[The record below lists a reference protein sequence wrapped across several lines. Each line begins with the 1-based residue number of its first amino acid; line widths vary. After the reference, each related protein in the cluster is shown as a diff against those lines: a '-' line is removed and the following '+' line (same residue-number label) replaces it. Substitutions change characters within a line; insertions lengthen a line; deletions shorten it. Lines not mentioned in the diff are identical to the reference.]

1 MNSTSIIIAKQEKIM
16 VEAIKNALINEG
28 YEVKATSSSFAE
40 TLEIL
45 KKHNPDLLILG
56 CELSGMSNLKVLEN
70 LSVGANTKVV
80 LYTRNTDLE
89 EALTAIKKGVMGYL
103 NTDTDLEELLTCV
116 KAVLNGSKFLCHVT
130 RNALFL
136 LDNQQP
142 AKPIKNNKLSD
153 QENRVMNLLAEG
165 KTNDEIADILN
176 IASNTVNNHRAN
188 IRKKLDL
195 KGGKSILLQYAI
207 SQKNYYG

>member
-1 MNSTSIIIAKQEKIM
+1 M

>member
-1 MNSTSIIIAKQEKIM
+1 VNPTTIIIAKQEKIM
-16 VEAIKNALINEG
+16 VEAIKTALIQDG
-28 YEVKATSSSFAE
+28 FDVKATSASFAE
-40 TLEIL
+40 TLELL
-45 KKHNPDLLILG
+45 KKHNPDILILG
-56 CELSGMSNLKVLEN
+56 CELSGMSNLKALEN
-70 LSVGANTKVV
+70 LSVNPSTKVI

-89 EALTAIKKGVMGYL
+89 ETLTAIKKGVMGYL
-103 NTDTDLEELLTCV
+103 NTETDLNELLTCV
-116 KAVLNGSKFLCHVT
+116 KAVINGSKFLCHVT

-136 LDNQQP
+136 MENQQP
-142 AKPIKNNKLSD
+142 VKPIKNSKLSD
-153 QENRVMNLLAEG
+153 QENRVMSLLAEG